1 MSVIFS
7 DNKVTMK
14 KNAIILTGGKL
25 ATSDGKTAHGLL
37 RGSSRFNIVGVIDP
51 VNSGRDAGTVLD
63 GVSRE
68 IPIYATIEDFIE
80 HSAATAAYAIIGVAL
95 HGGKLP
101 AEWKQVVLTAIEHGM
116 GIVNGL
122 HQPLDSDPQLR
133 AAAADH
139 NVKLVDIR
147 KPRPFDQLRFW
158 NGDIFKVKAP
168 IIAVLGLD
176 CAIGKRTTARFI
188 VEMCRQNDIRA
199 EMIYTGQTGWMQ
211 GYEYGFILDAT
222 PNDFVCG
229 ELERAIV
236 DCERGCSPDLILIEG
251 QSSLRNPAG
260 PCGAEFLLSGN
271 AKGVILQ
278 HVPFRTYFEDLEA
291 LECRLPK
298 IEDEI
303 ALIKMYGA
311 ETLAVTLNG
320 HGGDEQDLAAY
331 QQKLAG
337 KLALPVVRPLAEG
350 VEALLPSIRRFM
362 GNESKQS

>member
-1 MSVIFS
+1 
-7 DNKVTMK
+7 MK
-14 KNAIILTGGKL
+14 PNAIILTGSKL

-37 RGSSRFNIVGVIDP
+37 RGSSRFNIVGVIDTAS
-51 VNSGRDAGTVLD
+51 SGRDAGTVLD
-63 GVSRE
+63 GAPRG
-68 IPIYATIEDFIE
+68 IPVYGTIPEFVN
-80 HSAATAAYAIIGVAL
+80 HSADKAAYAIIGVAL
-95 HGGKLP
+95 HGGRLP
-101 AEWKQVVLTAIEHGM
+101 ADWKPIILSAIEKGM

-122 HQPLDSDPQLR
+122 HQPLDEDPDLLAS
-133 AAAADH
+133 AAKYG
-139 NVKLVDIR
+139 VELIDIR
-147 KPRPFDQLRFW
+147 KPRPLDQLRFW
-158 NGDIFKVKAP
+158 SGEIYNVKAR

-188 VEMCRQNDIRA
+188 SEMCMDNGIQA

-211 GYEYGFILDAT
+211 GYQYGFILDAT

-236 DCERGCSPDLILIEG
+236 DCDRDRSPDLIIIEG

-278 HVPFRTYFEDLEA
+278 HVPFRTYFEDLEE
-291 LECRLPK
+291 LECALPK

-303 ALIKMYGA
+303 ALINMYGA

-320 HGGDEQDLAAY
+320 EGGNENELIEY
-331 QQKLAG
+331 QHKLSE
-337 KLALPVVRPLAEG
+337 KLMLPVVRPLQEG
-350 VEALLPSIRRFM
+350 VGDLLPVIRRFLDY
-362 GNESKQS
+362 SP